1 MNNYKMSPALKWV
14 AILTV
19 GLLGTQA
26 CTKQL
31 NQVPLTQK
39 ELSNFFRSEMEVE
52 EYINAVYGML
62 QWNGIYG
69 LYFPALG
76 EIPSDN
82 TYDEVPAND
91 GQVYGQLDEF
101 ATIPGNGLIATVW
114 RDHYRAIQGANVV
127 LNRIGDVAFASEE
140 QKSASI
146 GEMQF
151 IRALLYFNLVR
162 TFGDVPLVVEETTDP
177 NLYFGQGRTA
187 ADAVYQ
193 QIIADL
199 EAAIGNLPVRQTKQG
214 KATRHAANALLGKV
228 YLTRN
233 EPAKAKQYFLE
244 VVNSEQ
250 YQLEAIDRVF
260 AIDNENNDEIIFDVQ
275 FASGVNGNQEG
286 SSMQQQFSPS
296 GTLANAKG
304 HNLPTRSLYN
314 LYAADDL
321 RKEYYVGITA
331 NNIPFSKKLVQP
343 TTAPADGGS
352 NFVVIRYADIL
363 LLLAEIE
370 NETGNGAAAVA
381 YVNAV
386 RQRANASPI
395 QAGLPAD
402 RLGEAIELERRLE
415 LICEGHRWFDLLRYG
430 TAVDVMNA
438 WFDAEGINITV
449 GAHHVLMPIPQ
460 GQLDTDPAITQN
472 IGYN

>member
-1 MNNYKMSPALKWV
+1 
-14 AILTV
+14 
-19 GLLGTQA
+19 
-26 CTKQL
+26 
-31 NQVPLTQK
+31 
-39 ELSNFFRSEMEVE
+39 
-52 EYINAVYGML
+52 
-62 QWNGIYG
+62 
-69 LYFPALG
+69 
-76 EIPSDN
+76 
-82 TYDEVPAND
+82 
-91 GQVYGQLDEF
+91 
-101 ATIPGNGLIATVW
+101 
-114 RDHYRAIQGANVV
+114 
-127 LNRIGDVAFASEE
+127 
-140 QKSASI
+140 
-146 GEMQF
+146 
-151 IRALLYFNLVR
+151 
-162 TFGDVPLVVEETTDP
+162 
-177 NLYFGQGRTA
+177 
-187 ADAVYQ
+187 
-193 QIIADL
+193 
-199 EAAIGNLPVRQTKQG
+199 
-214 KATRHAANALLGKV
+214 
-228 YLTRN
+228 
-233 EPAKAKQYFLE
+233 
-244 VVNSEQ
+244 
-250 YQLEAIDRVF
+250 
-260 AIDNENNDEIIFDVQ
+260 
-275 FASGVNGNQEG
+275 
-286 SSMQQQFSPS
+286 MQQQFSPS

>member
-1 MNNYKMSPALKWV
+1 
-14 AILTV
+14 
-19 GLLGTQA
+19 
-26 CTKQL
+26 
-31 NQVPLTQK
+31 
-39 ELSNFFRSEMEVE
+39 
-52 EYINAVYGML
+52 
-62 QWNGIYG
+62 
-69 LYFPALG
+69 
-76 EIPSDN
+76 
-82 TYDEVPAND
+82 
-91 GQVYGQLDEF
+91 
-101 ATIPGNGLIATVW
+101 
-114 RDHYRAIQGANVV
+114 
-127 LNRIGDVAFASEE
+127 
-140 QKSASI
+140 
-146 GEMQF
+146 
-151 IRALLYFNLVR
+151 
-162 TFGDVPLVVEETTDP
+162 

-199 EAAIGNLPVRQTKQG
+199 EAAIGNLPVRQAQQG

-233 EPAKAKQYFLE
+233 EPAQAKQYFLE

-260 AIDNENNDEIIFDVQ
+260 AIANENNDEIIFDVQ

-460 GQLDTDPAITQN
+460 GQLDTDPAITLN
-472 IGYN
+472 TGYN